1 MTIGIDLGT
10 TNSCAAYIDE
20 NGKAVTIAEEHGN
33 TIASAVTKINGDG
46 FSVGKAARERAMRAP
61 EETVISAK
69 RLIGKP
75 WFDAAKIAEK
85 YGMNIGRGPNNEP
98 MIRIDGS
105 NYTIETISAEVLT
118 AVKLNAEKKLGKRIT
133 GAVITVPA
141 YFNDAQ
147 RDATRKAGQIAGLEV
162 EAIISEPTAAALAY
176 GKEGLIAVYDL
187 GGGTFDIS
195 IVKKADGKTVT
206 VATGGDLNLGGD
218 DIDAAIMRSL
228 VRKAEAAMGMTILD
242 KNGNPFSREGI
253 IAVQRLR
260 NAAEKL
266 KIALCTNG
274 SEKEQVYIR
283 QFWGSEDFK
292 CELSAGQLRQAMK
305 PFVDRTIKCCEEA
318 LEQAGIKASDLDS
331 VVLVGGSTK
340 APYIRQR
347 VAEFFGT
354 TPDTSLNPDEAVA
367 LGAALSIDL
376 TKKDAFV
383 DVTPLSLFMETAD
396 GKGCELIPRHSQ
408 LPAKTVKGFTTR
420 QDNQTSIS
428 FIIRQGTVKQNVKL
442 GTLLMTGIEP
452 GKAGSAK
459 IAVEFGVSK
468 SGLISVK
475 ATDIVTGR
483 AQSME
488 IRRSFA

>member
-1 MTIGIDLGT
+1 
-10 TNSCAAYIDE
+10 
-20 NGKAVTIAEEHGN
+20 
-33 TIASAVTKINGDG
+33 
-46 FSVGKAARERAMRAP
+46 MRP
-61 EETVISAK
+61 VKCS
-69 RLIGKP
+69 R
-75 WFDAAKIAEK
+75 
-85 YGMNIGRGPNNEP
+85 
-98 MIRIDGS
+98 DGS
-105 NYTIETISAEVLT
+105 SRHNRSSA
-118 AVKLNAEKKLGKRIT
+118 A
-133 GAVITVPA
+133 
-141 YFNDAQ
+141 
-147 RDATRKAGQIAGLEV
+147 
-162 EAIISEPTAAALAY
+162 
-176 GKEGLIAVYDL
+176 
-187 GGGTFDIS
+187 
-195 IVKKADGKTVT
+195 
-206 VATGGDLNLGGD
+206 
-218 DIDAAIMRSL
+218 
-228 VRKAEAAMGMTILD
+228 
-242 KNGNPFSREGI
+242 NPFSREGI

-274 SEKEQVYIR
+274 SEKEQVLIR

-408 LPAKTVKGFTTR
+408 LPAKCVKGFTTR

>member
-10 TNSCAAYIDE
+10 TNSCAAYINE
-20 NGKAVTIAEEHGN
+20 EGRPVTIAEEYGN
-33 TIASAVTKINGDG
+33 TIASAVTKINGNG

-61 EETVISAK
+61 EETVVSAK

-75 WFDAAKIAEK
+75 WYEAAKIAGK

-98 MIRIDGS
+98 MIRIDGA
-105 NYTIETISAEVLT
+105 NYTVETISAEVLT
-118 AVKLNAEKKLGKRIT
+118 AVKLNAEKKLGKRIM

-147 RDATRKAGQIAGLEV
+147 RDATRKAGQIAGLNV

-195 IVKKADGKTVT
+195 IVRKADGKTVT

-218 DIDAAIMRSL
+218 DIDAAIMRLL
-228 VRKAEAAMGMTILD
+228 VRKAESSLGVSIMD
-242 KNGNPFSREGI
+242 KDGNPDSREGVI
-253 IAVQRLR
+253 VMQRLR

-266 KIALCTNG
+266 KVALCSNG
-274 SEKEQVYIR
+274 SEKESVTIR
-283 QFWGSEDFK
+283 QMWGDEDFK

-318 LEQAGIKASDLDS
+318 LNQAGITADQLDS

-340 APYIRQR
+340 APYVRER
-347 VAEFFGT
+347 VAEFFGK

-376 TKKDAFV
+376 SKNDAFV

-408 LPAKTVKGFTTR
+408 LPAKCVKGFTTR
-420 QDNQTSIS
+420 QDNQTTIS
-428 FIIRQGTVKQNVKL
+428 FVIRQGTPKQNVRL

-475 ATDIVTGR
+475 ATDMVTGR
-483 AQSME
+483 VQSME

>member
-176 GKEGLIAVYDL
+176 G
-187 GGGTFDIS
+187 
-195 IVKKADGKTVT
+195 
-206 VATGGDLNLGGD
+206 
-218 DIDAAIMRSL
+218 
-228 VRKAEAAMGMTILD
+228 
-242 KNGNPFSREGI
+242 
-253 IAVQRLR
+253 
-260 NAAEKL
+260 
-266 KIALCTNG
+266 
-274 SEKEQVYIR
+274 
-283 QFWGSEDFK
+283 
-292 CELSAGQLRQAMK
+292 
-305 PFVDRTIKCCEEA
+305 
-318 LEQAGIKASDLDS
+318 
-331 VVLVGGSTK
+331 
-340 APYIRQR
+340 
-347 VAEFFGT
+347 
-354 TPDTSLNPDEAVA
+354 
-367 LGAALSIDL
+367 
-376 TKKDAFV
+376 
-383 DVTPLSLFMETAD
+383 
-396 GKGCELIPRHSQ
+396 
-408 LPAKTVKGFTTR
+408 
-420 QDNQTSIS
+420 
-428 FIIRQGTVKQNVKL
+428 
-442 GTLLMTGIEP
+442 
-452 GKAGSAK
+452 
-459 IAVEFGVSK
+459 
-468 SGLISVK
+468 
-475 ATDIVTGR
+475 
-483 AQSME
+483 
-488 IRRSFA
+488 

>member
-10 TNSCAAYIDE
+10 TNSCAAYINE
-20 NGKAVTIAEEHGN
+20 EGRPVTIAEEYGN
-33 TIASAVTKINGDG
+33 TIASAVTKINGNG

-61 EETVISAK
+61 EETVVSAK

-75 WFDAAKIAEK
+75 WYEAAKIAGK

-98 MIRIDGS
+98 MIRIDGA

-118 AVKLNAEKKLGKRIT
+118 AVKLNAEKKLGKRIM

-147 RDATRKAGQIAGLEV
+147 RDATHKAGQIAGLNV

-195 IVKKADGKTVT
+195 IVRKEDGKTVT

-218 DIDAAIMRSL
+218 DIDAAIMRHLARKVEADIHVSL
-228 VRKAEAAMGMTILD
+228 LD
-242 KNGNPFSREGI
+242 KDGAPLGRNEI
-253 IAVQRLR
+253 VAVQRLR

-266 KIALCTNG
+266 KIALCSSDN
-274 SEKEQVYIR
+274 EKETVTIR
-283 QFWGSEDFK
+283 QFWNGEDIDVS
-292 CELSAGQLRQAMK
+292 LSDRQLRSIMK
-305 PFVDRTIKCCEEA
+305 PFIDRSMKCCQEA
-318 LEQAGIKASDLDS
+318 VEQAGITVDQLDS

-340 APYIRQR
+340 APYVRER
-347 VAEFFGT
+347 VAEFFGK

-367 LGAALSIDL
+367 LGAALSIDMS
-376 TKKDAFV
+376 KNDAFV

-408 LPAKTVKGFTTR
+408 LPAKCVKGFTTR
-420 QDNQTSIS
+420 QDNQTTIS
-428 FIIRQGTVKQNVKL
+428 FVIRQGTPKQNVRL

-475 ATDIVTGR
+475 ATDMVTGR
-483 AQSME
+483 VQSME